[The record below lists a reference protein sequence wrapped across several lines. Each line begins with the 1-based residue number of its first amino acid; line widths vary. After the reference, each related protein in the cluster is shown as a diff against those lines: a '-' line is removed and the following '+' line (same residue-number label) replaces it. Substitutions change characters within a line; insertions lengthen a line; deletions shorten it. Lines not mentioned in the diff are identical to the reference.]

1 MLQFQISDV
10 AWAPLALRIPIWLL
24 SLRARNAS
32 VVSVARAGSSVNYAL
47 TTLVLDDNALAL
59 DWQQSSI
66 GEILSLAD
74 TLQVL
79 SCERCGLQLGVT
91 QLIPVTGTMVR
102 IVLQELHVAQVGRTQ
117 GKYRVWGAAGA
128 LARPTRECRIDATCV
143 SCVRVSVRL
152 SRTD

>member
-1 MLQFQISDV
+1 M
-10 AWAPLALRIPIWLL
+10 AWAPLALRIPPGLA

-32 VVSVARAGSSVNYAL
+32 VVSVARAASGNYAL

-66 GEILSLAD
+66 GEILFLTD
-74 TLQVL
+74 TLQVF

-102 IVLQELHVAQVGRTQ
+102 IVLQELHVAQVGAIHST
-117 GKYRVWGAAGA
+117 
-128 LARPTRECRIDATCV
+128 
-143 SCVRVSVRL
+143 
-152 SRTD
+152 SRAHAQPPGL